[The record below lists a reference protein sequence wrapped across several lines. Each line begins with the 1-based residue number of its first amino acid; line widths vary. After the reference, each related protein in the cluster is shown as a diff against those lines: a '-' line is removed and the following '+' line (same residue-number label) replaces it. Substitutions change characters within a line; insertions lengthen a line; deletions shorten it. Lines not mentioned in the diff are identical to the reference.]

1 MGIRKIKQFL
11 EDIEKFNSYFH
22 VHGGDVLITILT
34 VFLVLIIM
42 GYLGVKKKSVE
53 IKKKWP
59 EKRCDPGISPFAGFL
74 NPPPEATTIHDKLKF
89 TMDNYALCNSQV
101 LKKNVGFFTSPL
113 AFVQDKLKILFSLIG
128 AIFDDMKNVVAI
140 IKQILYKLIEKVWE
154 VVGGVI
160 VHLQLFLIKLKDLL
174 MKTGGFTMGLF
185 LMGVASSYMTIAAL
199 NNFAFTIGL
208 ILLILLI
215 AVIILGIISKIPLL
229 GTWAIPPYISVLIVY
244 LFYTIL
250 GTLVIIYVEYI
261 KYVKSEQEC
270 KSLGGEHCC
279 FHPNTTVKTKLGYKQ
294 MKNLEI
300 GDELD
305 GGNFVESLMIVNPGK
320 PLYSYAGI
328 FVTGEHYVYEN
339 NKFIMVKESPT
350 AILTSVK
357 TEYYSCIQTTKKYII
372 INNKKFADWDDLN
385 EDDKNELKMRYNILD
400 DINLNKKF
408 NSGISSDTMLEL
420 QDGRLTTLRTIK
432 VGDILKDGNIVFGKI
447 KVKNPTTC
455 TEYKFNNKKFI
466 GYNLYLKDLGN
477 GVEKEHNVTFEETFY
492 HLVMSKKYIEIGC
505 IKVGDFNWVYDTI
518 LDKHNMIFNN

>member
-11 EDIEKFNSYFH
+11 EEIEKFNSYFH
-22 VHGGDVLITILT
+22 VHGGDVLLTILT
-34 VFLVLIIM
+34 VFFVLIIM
-42 GYLGVKKKSVE
+42 SFLKVKKKSLE

-59 EKRCDPGISPFAGFL
+59 EVRCDPGISPFAGFL
-74 NPPPEATTIHDKLKF
+74 NPPPEAKTMQDKLKF
-89 TMDNYALCNSQV
+89 TMDNYALCNSQI

-113 AFVQDKLKILFSLIG
+113 AFVQDKLKVLFSLIG
-128 AIFDDMKNVVAI
+128 AIFAAMKKVVEM
-140 IKQILYKLIEKVWE
+140 IKQILYNIIENIWE
-154 VVGGVI
+154 VVGGII

-199 NNFAFTIGL
+199 NNFAFTVGL

-215 AVIILGIISKIPLL
+215 AVIILGIISKIPLF
-229 GTWAIPPYISVLIVY
+229 GVWAIPPYIAVLIVY

-294 MKNLEI
+294 MENLEI

-305 GGNFVESLMIVNPGK
+305 DGNFVESIMVIRPSK

-339 NKFIMVKESPT
+339 DKFIMVKESPT
-350 AILTSVK
+350 SLLTSVK
-357 TEYYSCIQTTKKYII
+357 TDYYSCIQTTKKYIM

-385 EDDKNELKMRYNILD
+385 EDDKNELKIRYNILD
-400 DINLNKKF
+400 DVNLNKKF
-408 NSGISSDTMLEL
+408 NGGISSDTIFEL
-420 QDGRLTTLRTIK
+420 QDGKFVSLRKLKI
-432 VGDILKDGNIVFGKI
+432 GDILKDGNIVLGKI
-447 KVKNPTTC
+447 KVKNPPTC
-455 TEYKFNNKKFI
+455 TEYKLNNKKFI
-466 GYNLYLKDLGN
+466 GYNMYLKDLGN
-477 GVEKEHNVTFEETFY
+477 DVTKQCTVSFEERFF
-492 HLVMSKKYIEIGC
+492 HLVMSKKYIEIEG

-518 LDKHNMIFNN
+518 LDKHNMIYNN